1 MTKFREESQSVVSLA
16 VSGALLLL
24 LSLGYLFVPRSE
36 LEGKSPLSVLISP
49 NKKFSYECVDY
60 RIPQEAGI
68 SEYLIANNFEEECIK
83 YAGRWI
89 SISSTG
95 LGRAD
100 IGSLLSKDLPA
111 TGGLL
116 LLIGASPALGFFVFQ
131 RIRGS
136 RK

>member
-1 MTKFREESQSVVSLA
+1 MPKFREESQSVVSLA

-24 LSLGYLFVPRSE
+24 ISVGYLFVQRSE

-49 NKKFSYECVDY
+49 NKKFSYDCVGE

-68 SEYLIANNFEEECIK
+68 FENLKANAYEEDCIK

-95 LGRAD
+95 LGRSD
-100 IGSLLSKDLPA
+100 VGSLLSKDLPA

-131 RIRGS
+131 CIRGS